1 MCFRTT
7 GVELRA
13 EEATSHGRSDMVVL
27 HAGRVF
33 VLEFKMAE
41 DKKKTGES
49 LDGAIAQ
56 IREKGYAE
64 KYRDRGEP
72 VHLVGMVFGGEKRS
86 LLGLRTEAL

>member
-13 EEATSHGRSDMVVL
+13 EEATSRGRSDMVLL
-27 HAGRVF
+27 HGGRVF
-33 VLEFKMAE
+33 VLEFKVVK
-41 DKKKTGES
+41 DKTKTRSG

-72 VHLVGMVFGGEKRS
+72 IHLVGMVFGRKERN
-86 LLGLRTEAL
+86 LLNLRAEVL